1 MYLNIKHDKMLDKC
15 KVLFLSKYNVQKEND
30 GYSDDVT
37 CMFVV

>member
-1 MYLNIKHDKMLDKC
+1 MLVKR
-15 KVLFLSKYNVQKEND
+15 KLLFLSKYYGQKEND